1 MRYGLPYKGSKNAIA
16 EWIVNELPKSEYFV
30 DLFFGGGAVTHCA
43 MLKGKWDKFIIN
55 DIDGRLPKLFVDC
68 AHGKYTTAT
77 HPEWISREEF
87 NRRKADDAYI
97 ALVWS
102 FGNNGI
108 DYIYG
113 ADIEEYKHAYHLLI
127 FDNNPEP
134 LKKIGINVKLSDK
147 ADVYGRYLDYS
158 AQMHDIFNDTKAEY
172 NRIEN
177 YERLQV
183 LERLESLYRLQS
195 LQSLQRDYQ
204 SVDIPRGAVIYCDPP
219 YSGTNCG
226 KYKGFDSERFY
237 EWARKQ
243 DNIFISEYSMPEDF
257 VIVAKIEKT
266 VLSAA
271 NGTCAKQTEKIYTN
285 KRTWD
290 SLSADMRERYAL
302 NAAEQ
307 LSLW

>member
-16 EWIVNELPKSEYFV
+16 EWIVNELPQSEYFV

-108 DYIYG
+108 DYLYG
-113 ADIEEYKHAYHLLI
+113 TDIEEYKHAYHLLI
-127 FDNNPEP
+127 FDNDPEP
-134 LKKIGINVKLSDK
+134 LKQIGVKVKLSSNSD
-147 ADVYGRYLDYS
+147 AYGRYLEYS
-158 AQMHDIFNDTKAEY
+158 MQIRKMFIETKKHEHEL
-172 NRIEN
+172 EN
-177 YERLQV
+177 YERLQT

-195 LQSLQRDYQ
+195 DYQ
-204 SVDIPRGAVIYCDPP
+204 SVSIPHGAVIYCDPP
-219 YSGTNCG
+219 YGGTNCG
-226 KYKGFDSERFY
+226 KYKGFDSSRFY

-257 VIVAKIEKT
+257 VLIAKIEKT

-290 SLSADMRERYAL
+290 SLNAEIKERYVF